1 MKKVNRNAKRLGLWI
16 LTAMLLF
23 FIFSTRLNLEPS
35 QHPGAAVEPLA
46 AADAAKS
53 GLAPVF
59 APTEEAQ
66 GHGGAQGR
74 AVAGLRPERRDRL
87 GPDKSPSAQN
97 QPYANQE
104 ILVQFSP
111 RISRDEIIALLN
123 SLDMSIA
130 QVLGNENILRV
141 RLPEDVDVAKA
152 LALFRGMPEVV
163 FSEPNFIVHT
173 SGAPNDPSYALQWA
187 MHNGGQTG
195 GTADAD
201 IDAAEAWDRATGS
214 HGVIV
219 AVVDEGIDLT
229 HPDLGANVWVN
240 PGEIAGN
247 GLDDDGNGY
256 IDDVRGWD
264 FYHGDASVYDD
275 PGEDRHGTQ
284 VAGIIGA
291 VGNNGAGVAGVCWT
305 VRLMPVKFIAY
316 GSGTVADAIAALHYA
331 ADNGAQVV
339 NCSWGGTSYSES
351 LEAAFRALRDAGVL
365 VVASAGNSAQDTD
378 SHNHYPSNYD
388 LANIV
393 SVAATNKHDALSGF
407 SNYGLSTVDLGAPGS
422 AVYTTVPGGNYGDFY
437 GTSAAAPFVT
447 GAAALA
453 LSVEPGLSYLDVKDN
468 LLNSVDPVSSL
479 TGRTVTGGR
488 LNLNNLIGRL
498 EPRDADGDGMPDGF
512 EIAHG
517 LDPDDPDDAT
527 ADADSDGLSNLDE
540 YRQATSPLDPD
551 TDDDGMPDG
560 FEVSR
565 LLDPTTAA
573 DASSDSDGDGL
584 SNLVE
589 YRHGMR
595 IDAPDSDDDGL
606 DDFTEFGPYEAATDS
621 DGDGLIDALDRD
633 ADNDGKP
640 DAQEGVGDADGDG
653 AANYVDQNDTDGPAG
668 DQDGDGLENGLEVS
682 YMFYPNLADSDGDG
696 IDDLTEFGPG
706 AAPRDSDQDGV
717 PDGLDQDSDNDGTD
731 DEAEGEGDADRD
743 NIPDYRD
750 GDDRDG
756 PWGDADGD
764 GLLNGQEAAHGLNV
778 NVPDSDGDGLG
789 DLTEF
794 GTAAEPADTD
804 GDGLID
810 AIDPDSDND
819 GAPDS
824 SEGDADMDDDGIPDR
839 LDGAAATVLSEV
851 GAICLTIEGPEGSL
865 EEVVFLA
872 QAVAESTLPNLA
884 FPYGGLQYRIIGLEA
899 GATVSLTIRTD
910 FVLAANAEFWKYDP
924 MDGYYRYPAVIGE
937 RSVQFSLTDGAL
949 GDEDRVADGVI
960 LDPGYIGVP
969 VASEHTAPAAASG
982 GGGGGGCAL
991 AHRGARGAGGL
1002 ADLAALMFPLGILA
1016 ARRFS

>member
-1 MKKVNRNAKRLGLWI
+1 MKKVNRNAKRLGLGI

-23 FIFSTRLNLEPS
+23 FIFSTSLSREPS
-35 QHPGAAVEPLA
+35 QRSGTAVEPLA
-46 AADAAKS
+46 AADGAKS
-53 GLAPVF
+53 GPAPVF

-66 GHGGAQGR
+66 GHGGALGR
-74 AVAGLRPERRDRL
+74 AAADVRPEKREPR
-87 GPDKSPSAQN
+87 GPDKSASAQN
-97 QPYANQE
+97 HPYADQE

-130 QVLGNENILRV
+130 QVLG
-141 RLPEDVDVAKA
+141 K
-152 LALFRGMPEVV
+152 EVV

-201 IDAAEAWDRATGS
+201 IDAAEAWNRATGS
-214 HGVIV
+214 DGVIV

-247 GLDDDGNGY
+247 DLDDDGNGY

-275 PGEDRHGTQ
+275 PSEDR
-284 VAGIIGA
+284 IIGA

-339 NCSWGGTSYSES
+339 NCSWGGTSYSQS

-393 SVAATNKHDALSGF
+393 SVAATDKHDALSGF

-422 AVYTTVPGGNYGDFY
+422 AIYTTVPGGNYANFY

-453 LSVEPGLSYLDVKDN
+453 LSVEPGLSYLDVKDH
-468 LLNSVDPVSSL
+468 LLNSVDPMDSL
-479 TGRTVTGGR
+479 TGMTVTGGR

-498 EPRDADGDGMPDGF
+498 EPGDTDGDGMPDGF

-527 ADADSDGLSNLDE
+527 ADADDDGLSNLDE

-560 FEVSR
+560 FEVSW
-565 LLDPTTAA
+565 LLDPTTAS

-595 IDAPDSDDDGL
+595 IDAPDSDGDGL
-606 DDFTEFGPYEAATDS
+606 DDFTEFGSYEAAADS
-621 DGDGLIDALDRD
+621 DGDGLIDPLDPD

-653 AANYVDQNDTDGPAG
+653 AANYVDRNDADGPEG

-682 YMFYPNLADSDGDG
+682 FMFYPNLADSDGDG
-696 IDDLTEFGPG
+696 IDDRTEFGPG

-743 NIPDYRD
+743 NVPDYRD

-764 GLLNGQEAAHGLNV
+764 GLRNGQEAAHGLNV
-778 NVPDSDGDGLG
+778 NVPDSDGDGLD

-804 GDGLID
+804 GDGLVD

-824 SEGDADMDDDGIPDR
+824 SEGDADMDDNGVPDR
-839 LDGAAATVLSEV
+839 LDGGAATVSSDV
-851 GAICLTIEGPEGSL
+851 GAISLTIEGADGSL
-865 EEVVFLA
+865 EEVVLLA
-872 QAVAESTLPNLA
+872 QAVAESTRPNMV

-924 MDGYYRYPAVIGE
+924 IDGYYRYPAVIGE
-937 RSVQFSLTDGAL
+937 SSVQFSLTDGAV

-969 VASEHTAPAAASG
+969 VASERTAPVAASG

-991 AHRGARGAGGL
+991 AQRRAGGAGGL
-1002 ADLAALMFPLGILA
+1002 ADLVVLMLPLGILA
-1016 ARRFS
+1016 ARRS